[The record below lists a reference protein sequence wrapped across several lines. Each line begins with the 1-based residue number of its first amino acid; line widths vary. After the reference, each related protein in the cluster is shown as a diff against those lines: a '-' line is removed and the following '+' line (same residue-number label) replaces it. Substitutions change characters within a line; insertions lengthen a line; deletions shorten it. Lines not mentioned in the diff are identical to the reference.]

1 MKERFLIGLAGL
13 LCLLSCGPRKSA
25 TPAPADRPFPVVD
38 VPAMMEEPQQRASWL
53 ALHFWDRFMAPDSL
67 YRCDS
72 LHINGVSAEEV
83 EKQLGIFATILVQNM
98 APNGPEAMTRLFRQA
113 ESFQQAHPDGNLFP
127 RMNELVIKYFYDP
140 NSPLR
145 DERLYLPYA
154 QGLAGSDLI
163 DPTLRQRYAW
173 EASLCALNAPGT
185 KASDF
190 TFIDTAGR
198 RRSLYGVKA
207 DLTLLIFG
215 NPYCQA
221 CRELQA
227 VMEGDE
233 GLSAAIESGQLK
245 VVDIYIDEDIEA
257 WKRQKADYPASWI
270 NGYDPAQII
279 RTDLLYNV
287 RALPSLYL
295 LDADKTVLLKDCTP
309 GQFFAA
315 LGL

>member
-1 MKERFLIGLAGL
+1 MAG
-13 LCLLSCGPRKSA
+13 CGGRKA
-25 TPAPADRPFPVVD
+25 ARGPAPSVRAFPMPAD
-38 VPAMMEEPQQRASWL
+38 VPTMIVSQDEKIEWMAGHYWDRLLDTTGVWVCDTTYVNGVRKDDVEEQFGIWVSMIENLLPLPKAARASSHL
-53 ALHFWDRFMAPDSL
+53 FESVQAFDAVRPETNVFKEICSL
-67 YRCDS
+67 SR
-72 LHINGVSAEEV
+72 
-83 EKQLGIFATILVQNM
+83 
-98 APNGPEAMTRLFRQA
+98 
-113 ESFQQAHPDGNLFP
+113 
-127 RMNELVIKYFYDP
+127 KYFYDP

-215 NPYCQA
+215 NPDCQA

-309 GQFFAA
+309 EQFFAA